1 MPFVRRDD
9 SVVETRCEIQ
19 VRDYYRWLEDPDS
32 EETTSF
38 VKAQNAIT
46 MPYLAACPVKE
57 NTMLGKKYV
66 SNILILL

>member
-1 MPFVRRDD
+1 MAEHCDKWNYPFVRRDD
-9 SVVETRCEIQ
+9 SVVETRCGIQ
-19 VRDYYRWLEDPDS
+19 VRDCYRWLEDPDS

-57 NTMLGKKYV
+57 KYHAR
-66 SNILILL
+66 